1 MKAFHEVRTYGSE
14 LMVWCSTYENI
25 SFLAHWHKE
34 IEFIYVREGT
44 CHISVAD
51 QCFTAHGGDLVI
63 CDSGN
68 IHYSDSHEGKNV
80 MCFLVFDPGVISSV
94 YEFSKFL
101 YPHVTREQL
110 KAYGL
115 AQPLE
120 MLFEEVSRELERQ
133 DKYYQDVVKAK
144 IRAFWY
150 LLKRYLPHSD
160 GKTVSYN
167 KRIQQMY
174 DFQRFLSYMEEHY
187 NENISLEYASE
198 QMNFSPSHFSR
209 VFKKLTGVGF
219 VTYLNMIRVEHAA
232 EQLRSTTNK
241 ITDIG
246 LACGFNN
253 TRTFNRVFKE
263 ITGYTPTEFSRD
275 AELDVYNQGY
285 PVQKYSN
292 KQYVENDSMT
302 VIHN

>member
-1 MKAFHEVRTYGSE
+1 
-14 LMVWCSTYENI
+14 
-25 SFLAHWHKE
+25 
-34 IEFIYVREGT
+34 
-44 CHISVAD
+44 
-51 QCFTAHGGDLVI
+51 
-63 CDSGN
+63 
-68 IHYSDSHEGKNV
+68 
-80 MCFLVFDPGVISSV
+80 
-94 YEFSKFL
+94 
-101 YPHVTREQL
+101 
-110 KAYGL
+110 
-115 AQPLE
+115 
-120 MLFEEVSRELERQ
+120 
-133 DKYYQDVVKAK
+133 
-144 IRAFWY
+144 
-150 LLKRYLPHSD
+150 
-160 GKTVSYN
+160 
-167 KRIQQMY
+167 MY